1 MPRTMNEQQT
11 SRIQQRERQGQ
22 QLQQDDAKLARLAGE
37 KNKDEFFQRITPL
50 LGPLKQYI
58 KRQLRAAYFS
68 QQLRTEL
75 YTSGDI
81 LDQVILN
88 AYENYDKKPAEL
100 TLEEWLYRL
109 ANNEV
114 EKYIKKRASQEKRR
128 KSLESMR
135 QQEVRTLEEVERITA
150 DAEREPYLVE
160 DLDDAELDER
170 EPNPPSEGET
180 PEQELEREQTALQL
194 IASLSE
200 QPEPDR
206 TVFELSVIEGFS
218 KEAVARI
225 TGVKAD
231 DVPRIA
237 NKVRERIAQ
246 ALIEEKKQK
255 AS

>member
-1 MPRTMNEQQT
+1 MNQQQKT
-11 SRIQQRERQGQ
+11 RIQERERQGQ
-22 QLQQDDAKLARLAGE
+22 QLGEYDAELGRLAAE
-37 KNKDEFFQRITPL
+37 KKKEEFFQRITPL

-81 LDQVILN
+81 LDQAILN

-100 TLEEWLYRL
+100 TLEEWLYRV
-109 ANNEV
+109 ANNAV
-114 EKYIKKRASQEKRR
+114 ERYVKKRASHEKRR
-128 KSLESMR
+128 KSLESLR
-135 QQEVRTLEEVERITA
+135 QQELRTLEEVERMTA

-170 EPNPPSEGET
+170 EPNPPSDAET

-194 IASLSE
+194 IASLSA

-231 DVPRIA
+231 DVPQIA
-237 NKVRERIAQ
+237 NKVRERIAR
-246 ALIEEKKQK
+246 ALIGEERRK